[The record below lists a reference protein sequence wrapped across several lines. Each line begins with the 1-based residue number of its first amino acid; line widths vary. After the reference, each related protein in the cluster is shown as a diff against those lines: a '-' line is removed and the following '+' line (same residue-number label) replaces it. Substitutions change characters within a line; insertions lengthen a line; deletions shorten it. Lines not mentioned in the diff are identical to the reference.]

1 MKIKKLKNGYRINLS
16 DTEMALLRMAN
27 EEGMATL
34 YEINEE
40 NENSLAFST
49 WERRIFNQIYNGE
62 REWL

>member
-16 DTEMALLRMAN
+16 DTEMALLRMVN

-34 YEINEE
+34 YEIDQES
-40 NENSLAFST
+40 SLPLYG
-49 WERRIFNQIYNGE
+49 WERRVFNEINNQE

>member
-16 DTEMALLRMAN
+16 NTEMALLQMVN

-34 YEINEE
+34 YEIDQE
-40 NENSLAFST
+40 SALPLYG
-49 WERRIFNQIYNGE
+49 WERRVFNEINNQE